1 MVGMLFNNI
10 LYCFSDIYIISYLLD
25 FIIGN
30 SITTTFLLYVCSYVF
45 GFCKYCAKNVFD
57 KYVRNINSSITIWDV
72 YVAINAQYHDYV
84 RLYSEWFRNINKN
97 ELDNKI
103 IESAITFYFK
113 DEDSG
118 STKTWNYFKTAN

>member
-1 MVGMLFNNI
+1 MLKPQLIF
-10 LYCFSDIYIISYLLD
+10 YLL
-25 FIIGN
+25 ILK
-30 SITTTFLLYVCSYVF
+30 LLVF
-45 GFCKYCAKNVFD
+45 YLNLILLWVD
-57 KYVRNINSSITIWDV
+57 LIEVRNINSSITVWDV
-72 YVAINAQYHDYV
+72 YVAINAQYHDYI

>member
-45 GFCKYCAKNVFD
+45 GFCKWHRF
-57 KYVRNINSSITIWDV
+57 I
-72 YVAINAQYHDYV
+72 
-84 RLYSEWFRNINKN
+84 WFRNINKN